1 MEGPIFGGAY
11 VLREISVSKSIGLA
25 CSGKEIYHVFVVLLC
40 IRGQFPSTSPP
51 GGLYSEGRFNGGFFA
66 LQFWGLIFGGA
77 YFRNF
82 TVPLLIAIRYL
93 EEDHIQYC
101 VPSSVSSGLSSLP
114 VSYVYV
120 NGTANISQPTTKVL
134 PFGEPLNG
142 SKAYMELLSFFTTTN
157 STPDEVYNLGYD
169 MLRKLYPEVTH
180 YYREPRLNIT
190 SNIFRTIRRV
200 TMLTEWKL
208 RLFEFVVSLPSL
220 AITASLAYTVD
231 DRVPVF

>member
-1 MEGPIFGGAY
+1 MGLFLEGPIFGGAY
-11 VLREISVSKSIGLA
+11 VLREICVSKSIGLA

-51 GGLYSEGRFNGGFFA
+51 GGLYSEGRFNAGFFA
-66 LQFWGLIFGGA
+66 LQFWGVIFGGA
-77 YFRNF
+77 RSPYFRNF

-120 NGTANISQPTTKVL
+120 NGSAHISQTTTKVL

-142 SKAYMELLSFFTTTN
+142 STAYMELLSFFTTTN

-169 MLRKLYPEVTH
+169 MLRKLYPEVT
-180 YYREPRLNIT
+180 
-190 SNIFRTIRRV
+190 
-200 TMLTEWKL
+200 
-208 RLFEFVVSLPSL
+208 SLL
-220 AITASLAYTVD
+220 
-231 DRVPVF
+231 

>member
-1 MEGPIFGGAY
+1 MFSLFYFVFEGNFQVQAHQGTY
-11 VLREISVSKSIGLA
+11 
-25 CSGKEIYHVFVVLLC
+25 
-40 IRGQFPSTSPP
+40 IRRGELT
-51 GGLYSEGRFNGGFFA
+51 EGFLRFNFG
-66 LQFWGLIFGGA
+66 GLIFGGA

-82 TVPLLIAIRYL
+82 TVPLLLAIRYL

-120 NGTANISQPTTKVL
+120 NGIANISQTTTQVL
-134 PFGEPLNG
+134 PSGELLNG
-142 SKAYMELLSFFTTTN
+142 STAYMELLSFFTTTN

-190 SNIFRTIRRV
+190 SNIFRTTRRV